1 MWARKAR
8 IQMRIVGTAS
18 LLLFILIVA
27 ADLCVAAEWRGIV
40 PIRSTRADVVRL
52 FNRCEEKT
60 EQCTFNFGNQ
70 NVSFVFS
77 GWQHAF
83 SGCPKSVP
91 DDTVLLV
98 RARFNQPVAQREFEL
113 NLKQFKSYNP
123 GGKSNR
129 AYIDENAGLLV
140 QSHEGS
146 VIGVIYIATRED
158 QSYCPRY
165 YDNPRDFVEITE
177 GGHMWPVVSVSC
189 PPTSPR
195 AGSKVPFVLVS
206 ANDDYDSIHWTI
218 TDGAILSGQ
227 GTKEITVDTT
237 GLAGKKISATV
248 EVKQFGHPT
257 PASCEVLILPP
268 LPD

>member
-1 MWARKAR
+1 MK
-8 IQMRIVGTAS
+8 IVVTAS
-18 LLLFILIVA
+18 LLLFILIVT

-52 FNRCEEKT
+52 FNRCEERT

-70 NVSFVFS
+70 KVSLVFS
-77 GWQHAF
+77 GWQHSF

-98 RARFNQPVAQREFEL
+98 RAHFNQPVAQKEFEPNL
-113 NLKQFKSYNP
+113 NQFKGFNP
-123 GGKSNR
+123 GGKGNR
-129 AYIDENAGLLV
+129 AYIDEKVGLLV
-140 QSHEGS
+140 QSHDGS
-146 VIGVIYIATRED
+146 VIEVIYIATRED

-165 YDNPRDFVEITE
+165 YENPRDFVGIVEV
-177 GGHMWPVVSVSC
+177 GHVWPVVTVSC

-195 AGSKVPFVLVS
+195 AGSKATFVSVS
-206 ANDDYDSIHWTI
+206 DDYDSIHWTI
-218 TDGAILSGQ
+218 TEGAILSGQ
-227 GTKEITVDTT
+227 GTREITVDTT
-237 GLAGKKISATV
+237 GLAGKKITATV

-257 PASCEVLILPP
+257 QASCEVLILPP